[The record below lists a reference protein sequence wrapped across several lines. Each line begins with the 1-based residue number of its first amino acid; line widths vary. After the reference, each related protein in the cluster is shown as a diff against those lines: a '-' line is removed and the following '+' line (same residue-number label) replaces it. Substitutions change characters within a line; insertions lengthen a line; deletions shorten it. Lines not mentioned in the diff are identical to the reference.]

1 MALEAFS
8 LIGRVALEGADR
20 VASGLEDIGAGARES
35 ARHVER
41 FGTETFRAG
50 TQAAGSMSDAERAVR
65 EMRQE
70 MRQLSRENRAAMAP
84 FRLEQMRIQRGFF
97 DLARETENWTGTTE
111 ELMARLHDMGVEQ
124 RNATSAMTANNAV
137 ARMGFLQSVASMLAM
152 KTQSQAIIGTY
163 NTMGNSILQANNGL
177 LQMSGRLESLAHQ
190 GGPQVLA
197 LRILGANA
205 SMSQLNSLTGQITQG
220 LPRMAA
226 VAVAAGVA
234 LGLMVSS
241 LTKAAM
247 GTPVAE
253 VNKQIGE
260 IKAAYSKALDDRR
273 QELATWA
280 GLFEEIKFKP
290 VKPQQIL
297 NALRGQV
304 TAFDQWTADLK
315 KLAARGVDEGLIMEL
330 QKAGPKAGAEITA
343 LTKMTDSGLTEY
355 VGLWKRKQAQASN
368 EALSELDRM
377 KQGTDRSVQQ
387 LKDSITPLAQSWEGF
402 KTAWSGALQPFIE
415 SFGEVASK
423 VVDIGAKVGEAF
435 KWLNENNF
443 GWVIKVAG
451 WFVLLST
458 ALTLILS
465 PLAIGIGL
473 IPGFLAGWA
482 FVAPFIMPLITGL
495 AAMSATV
502 WIVVAAVIALVAIGI
517 ALYKNWDSVVAW
529 LTAAWDSIKNY
540 FLGFM
545 PAIQAGWAAFTAWIS
560 GFWEGVKAVF
570 RTVGTFLL
578 NWTPFGWLIRTIMA
592 NMDSIKLVI
601 STTLAMIKGLWTVAW
616 NAIKAVFTPIIN
628 GIKTAATVVFNALKT
643 YFTTTFNAYKTTFST
658 VFNAIKNTVTTIFN
672 GIKTAMTTPINAA
685 KTTISGVISSIKKL
699 FTNLI
704 LKIPKPKIPII
715 NVGVGHK
722 KMAGVDIPYP
732 KVSFGGWKAKG
743 GTFDQ
748 PELVGIGESG
758 REAIIPL
765 ENRKH
770 FKPFA
775 QAIAEHMAG
784 FTGGTAGGRLEV
796 PIYLNNREIVR
807 AIIADLDK
815 ALAQRAKRSGGLVN
829 RGNL

>member
-1 MALEAFS
+1 K
-8 LIGRVALEGADR
+8 
-20 VASGLEDIGAGARES
+20 
-35 ARHVER
+35 
-41 FGTETFRAG
+41 T
-50 TQAAGSMSDAERAVR
+50 
-65 EMRQE
+65 
-70 MRQLSRENRAAMAP
+70 LS
-84 FRLEQMRIQRGFF
+84 
-97 DLARETENWTGTTE
+97 
-111 ELMARLHDMGVEQ
+111 
-124 RNATSAMTANNAV
+124 
-137 ARMGFLQSVASMLAM
+137 
-152 KTQSQAIIGTY
+152 
-163 NTMGNSILQANNGL
+163 
-177 LQMSGRLESLAHQ
+177 
-190 GGPQVLA
+190 
-197 LRILGANA
+197 
-205 SMSQLNSLTGQITQG
+205 GQITQG

-226 VAVAAGVA
+226 VAIAAGVA
-234 LGLMVSS
+234 LAFMVTS

-260 IKAAYSKALDDRR
+260 IKAAYSKALEDRR
-273 QELATWA
+273 QELLTWA

-297 NALRGQV
+297 DALRGQV

-315 KLAARGVDEGLIMEL
+315 TLSARGVDEGLIREL
-330 QKAGPKAGAEITA
+330 QKMGPKAGAEIDA
-343 LTKMTDSGLTEY
+343 LSNMTDAKLTEY
-355 VGLWKRKQAQASN
+355 VGLWKRKQAQAST

-387 LKDSITPLAQSWEGF
+387 LKDSITPLAESWEGF
-402 KTAWSGALQPFIE
+402 KQAWSGALQPFIE
-415 SFGEVASK
+415 SFGEVAAK

-443 GWVIKVAG
+443 GWVITVAG
-451 WFVLLST
+451 WFILLST
-458 ALTLILS
+458 ALTLILA

-482 FVAPFIMPLITGL
+482 MVAPFIMPLITGL

-517 ALYKNWDSVVAW
+517 ALYTHWDQVVAW

-545 PAIQAGWAAFTAWIS
+545 PAIQAGWAAFTGWIS
-560 GFWEGVKAVF
+560 GFWEGVKGIFAAF
-570 RTVGTFLL
+570 GNFILT
-578 NWTPFGWLIRTIMA
+578 WTPLGWLIRTIMA
-592 NMDSIKLVI
+592 NMDSIKLFF
-601 STTLAMIKGLWTVAW
+601 STTWAMIKAIFQIAW
-616 NAIKAVFTPIIN
+616 NGIKAVVTPVIN
-628 GIKTAATVVFNALKT
+628 GIKTVIT
-643 YFTTTFNAYKTTFST
+643 T
-658 VFNAIKNTVTTIFN
+658 VFNAIKTRITTSLNGWKNLFTTVFGAIKSVTTTVWN
-672 GIKTAMTTPINAA
+672 GIKGAMEKPINSAH
-685 KTTISGVISSIKKL
+685 KTISGVISKIKSL

-732 KVSFGGWKAKG
+732 KVSFGGWKARG

-748 PELVGIGESG
+748 PELVGIGEAG

-775 QAIAEHMAG
+775 QAIAEHMANY
-784 FTGGTAGGRLEV
+784 TGAAAGGRLEV